1 MTDLVFSGMKVI
13 AFQRSSEIMPFMVCI
28 IKNFI
33 HDGNIVKLILMNN
46 SEITVSDYDFFNVF
60 EAENI
65 SDEEKIVS
73 IFKSASDSLVK

>member
-13 AFQRSSEIMPFMVCI
+13 VFQR
-28 IKNFI
+28 
-33 HDGNIVKLILMNN
+33 L
-46 SEITVSDYDFFNVF
+46 SEITVSYYDFFNVF